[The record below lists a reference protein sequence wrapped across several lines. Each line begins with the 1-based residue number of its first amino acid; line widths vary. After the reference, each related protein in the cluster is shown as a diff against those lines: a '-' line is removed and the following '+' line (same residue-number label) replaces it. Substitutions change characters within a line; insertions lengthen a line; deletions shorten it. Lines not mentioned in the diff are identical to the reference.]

1 MPPGAVGNA
10 VHDDAGACRIQ
21 EIEYVS
27 EGRGEFVDIFTIEG
41 RDKSL
46 IQFGKN
52 VVGHLIADTF
62 EAAKFGEFG
71 VDLFV
76 IRKDLNHSAIAVYQ
90 ILDIWANISKNV
102 LSRGI
107 SGSSGTGSPKL
118 ECGGTSHYL
127 TRAGGASNRR
137 SDRYSEP

>member
-76 IRKDLNHSAIAVYQ
+76 IRKELNHSASAIHQ
-90 ILDIWANISKNV
+90 IVGHLGEHLKKRIIPGDKRVIGNWEPQIRMRWNV
-102 LSRGI
+102 ALSHAGGRGI
-107 SGSSGTGSPKL
+107 KPTK
-118 ECGGTSHYL
+118 
-127 TRAGGASNRR
+127 
-137 SDRYSEP
+137 